1 MSLTTEQ
8 ISEVVEELEEIV
20 REARAISGSLSHGL
34 QDTRAAAYAY
44 AIEGRAR
51 DALQILKGNDVERRA
66 SRDCW

>member
-20 REARAISGSLSHGL
+20 REAREIISGGVSPEL
-34 QDTRAAAYAY
+34 QDTRAMAYAY

-51 DALQILKGNDVERRA
+51 DALQILKRTDIKFR